1 MNLNRLTILTS
12 LILSAFLPA
21 FSDVI
26 YLKNGRQIECNSAWE
41 DGKEVRYSNG
51 KGTVGIPRGMVAKI
65 VKSEPK
71 PVSESSDK
79 STAKPS
85 IEPKQTSVDSLDPAT
100 KMVLARS
107 FTELGKEQIEKKDFT
122 GALENF
128 KKAYAMV
135 KDRQTIQNLATVYFQ
150 LKDDWNAELLFHE
163 LLKIDPKSTTA
174 LNYLGEIAWRKENLD
189 EAVEFWQNSLR
200 IRQDPLISEKL
211 DRLKRERRASSSY
224 ENSESRHFIMRYD
237 GGKADPFLV
246 NEISDF
252 LEETYQTLSLKLD
265 AFPSTPFVVILYP
278 QEKFQAIT
286 DAPLWSG
293 GINDGKIKLPVK
305 GVKSLNDEIKGV
317 LVHEL
322 THSFVNFKTGGNCPV
337 WLQEGLAQHMEGKQT
352 SGEANQVLSMLASEG
367 QLPRIEQLNGS
378 FMGAPVQVAQ
388 VLYVQSL
395 SFTSFL
401 LERLPFYHL
410 NSLLDELGKGNL
422 LEDAFLS
429 AYLLPLSRLES
440 EWRQTLIEKQ

>member
-1 MNLNRLTILTS
+1 MNLNRPAILTL
-12 LILSAFLPA
+12 LILSAVLPA

-41 DGKEVRYSNG
+41 DGKEVRYSIG
-51 KGTVGIPRGMVAKI
+51 KGTVGIPSAMVAKI
-65 VKSEPK
+65 VKSEQK
-71 PVSESSDK
+71 PASESSDK
-79 STAKPS
+79 NPAKPPV
-85 IEPKQTSVDSLDPAT
+85 EPKQASIESLDPAA
-100 KMVLARS
+100 KSLLARS
-107 FTELGKEQIEKKDFT
+107 FTDLGKEQVEKKDFT

-128 KKAYAMV
+128 KKAYALL
-135 KDRQTIQNLATVYFQ
+135 KDRQTILNLATVYFQ

-163 LLKIDPKSTTA
+163 LLKIDPKNTTA

-189 EAVEFWQNSLR
+189 EAVKFWQNSFR
-200 IRQDPLISEKL
+200 IRQDPLIGEKL
-211 DRLKRERRASSSY
+211 ERLKRERSASSSY

-246 NEISDF
+246 SEISDF
-252 LEETYQTLSLKLD
+252 LEETYQKLSIMLD

-286 DAPLWSG
+286 DAPLWSA

-305 GVKSLNDEIKGV
+305 GVKSLNDEMKGV

-322 THSFVNFKTGGNCPV
+322 THSFVDFKTGGNCPV

-352 SGEANQVLSMLASEG
+352 SGEANQVLSILASEG

-378 FMGAPVQVAQ
+378 FMGAPAQVAQ

-401 LERLPFYHL
+401 LNRFPFYHV
-410 NSLLDELGKGNL
+410 NSLLDELGKGNP

-429 AYLLPLSRLES
+429 AFLLPLSRLES
-440 EWRQTLIEKQ
+440 EWRQTLMEK